1 MAWWALLQDDVILF
15 LKDLCKKQLIG
26 LLCPVNKFNETLA
39 PTSVDKGFKMKD
51 IEDLDAMAIL
61 MKYIELK

>member
-1 MAWWALLQDDVILF
+1 MMSFYF
-15 LKDLCKKQLIG
+15 LEDLHKKQLIG
-26 LLCPVNKFNETLA
+26 LSCLVNKFDEMLA

-61 MKYIELK
+61 MKYIKLK